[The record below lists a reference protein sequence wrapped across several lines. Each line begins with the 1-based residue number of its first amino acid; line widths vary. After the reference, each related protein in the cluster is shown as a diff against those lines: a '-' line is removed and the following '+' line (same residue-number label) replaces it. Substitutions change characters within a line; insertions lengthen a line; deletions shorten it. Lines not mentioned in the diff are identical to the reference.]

1 MNPADAPDGEVE
13 LAVAAVWRAERVS
26 CPHPDLLRS
35 HHSGALDEGA
45 AGFVQF
51 HVLESQCPWC
61 RAVLDACAAEDEAAR
76 AAPVT
81 DLRERLMRS
90 TLAAVRTSRGRS

>member
-45 AGFVQF
+45 AEFVRF
-51 HVLESQCPWC
+51 HVEESRCPWC
-61 RAVLDACAAEDEAAR
+61 RAVLDAAAAEDDAAR
-76 AAPVT
+76 AAPAG
-81 DLRERLMRS
+81 DLRDRLMRS
-90 TLAAVRTSRGRS
+90 TIAAVRTTRGRC

>member
-35 HHSGALDEGA
+35 HHSGALDDGA
-45 AGFVQF
+45 AEFVRF
-51 HVLESQCPWC
+51 HVEESRCPWC
-61 RAVLDACAAEDEAAR
+61 RAVLDACAVEDDAAR
-76 AAPVT
+76 AAPAE
-81 DLRERLMRS
+81 DLRDRLMRS
-90 TLAAVRTSRGRS
+90 TLAAVRTTRSRG